1 MRALVT
7 GSRGF
12 IGRHMMAEL
21 FDRGYEITGWDLAAG
36 HDCRDLFRAEPE
48 HWDLVVHCAAHVGGR
63 VDIDSRAAF
72 IGAYNSELDAAMF
85 RWALDARPGRIVYF
99 SSSAAY
105 PEWLQDSVGTPLRE
119 DAICR
124 CHPHESESSYGQV
137 KLHGEYLASL
147 VREAGTPVSVFRPF
161 SGYGTDQSTDYPFP
175 AFIRRA
181 LARED
186 PFTVWGPGTQV
197 RDFVHVDDIVATV
210 LAAVETGHDGP
221 LNIGT
226 GYGIS
231 FLELAKLVA
240 TIAGYDPQIQPQS
253 DKPTGVMHRVADVTQ
268 LVDLRRPRISLGEGI
283 QRALNGEP

>member
-85 RWALDARPGRIVYF
+85 RWALRARPGRIVYF

-105 PEWLQDSVGTPLRE
+105 PAEAQTGPGQLNEAEIDLADPLV
-119 DAICR
+119 A
-124 CHPHESESSYGQV
+124 ESSYGQV

>member
-1 MRALVT
+1 MKALVT
-7 GSRGF
+7 GNEGF
-12 IGRHMMAEL
+12 IGRHLQAGLEAL
-21 FDRGYEITGWDLAAG
+21 NFDVYGVDLRSG
-36 HDCRDLFRAEPE
+36 VDCRTVFRDSDQRF
-48 HWDLVVHCAAHVGGR
+48 DLVLHCAAHVGGR
-63 VDIDSRAAF
+63 VDIDGRAGF
-72 IGAYNSELDAAMF
+72 IAAYNSQLDAAMF
-85 RWALDARPGRIVYF
+85 EWALRTRPGRIVYF

-105 PEWLQDSVGTPLRE
+105 PAQAQSGPGQLHEAEIDPADPLP
-119 DAICR
+119 A
-124 CHPHESESSYGQV
+124 ESSYGQS
-137 KLHGEYLASL
+137 KLWGEYLARL
-147 VREAGTPVSVFRPF
+147 VQAENVPVSVFRTF
-161 SGYGTDQSTDYPFP
+161 SGYGTDQATSYPFA

-210 LAAVETGHDGP
+210 LTAVETGHDGP

-231 FLELAKLVA
+231 FLELARLTA
-240 TIAGYDPQIQPQS
+240 MLAGYDPEIQPQS

-268 LVDLRRPRISLGEGI
+268 LCDLRRPRVSLGEGI

>member
-1 MRALVT
+1 MTQALYE
-7 GSRGF
+7 G
-12 IGRHMMAEL
+12 
-21 FDRGYEITGWDLAAG
+21 GYRVEQVDLTHG
-36 HDCRDLFRAEPE
+36 EDCRDYFREDSE
-48 HWDLVVHCAAHVGGR
+48 RFDLVVHCAAHVGGR

-85 RWALDARPGRIVYF
+85 RWALRARPGRIVYF

-105 PEWLQDSVGTPLRE
+105 PAEAQTGPGQLNEAEIDLADPLV
-119 DAICR
+119 A
-124 CHPHESESSYGQV
+124 ESSYGQV

-147 VREAGTPVSVFRPF
+147 VREAGIPVSVFRPF
-161 SGYGTDQSTDYPFP
+161 SGYGTDQATSYPFA

-210 LAAVETGHDGP
+210 LTAVETGHDGP

-231 FLELAKLVA
+231 FLELARLTA
-240 TIAGYDPQIQPQS
+240 MLAGYDPEIQPQS

-268 LVDLRRPRISLGEGI
+268 LCDLRRPRISLGEGI